1 MGGTFC
7 GFPLI
12 HLRGFPYLLASGRM
26 LQGRSY
32 LAPPAIV
39 DLPVGKM
46 GLLSNKVKRQPGQ
59 FLNFDGQVAATLDGA
74 LAALAGVWVVFG
86 VRFLGLWIC

>member
-1 MGGTFC
+1 MGENLC
-7 GFPLI
+7 GLPLI

-39 DLPVGKM
+39 DLPEGKM
-46 GLLSNKVKRQPGQ
+46 GLLSSKVKGQPGQ
-59 FLNFDGQVAATLDGA
+59 IFEFRMQVAATLDGT
-74 LAALAGVWVVFG
+74 LATLAGVWVGFWG
-86 VRFLGLWIC
+86 